1 MKKAR
6 ATKILCAVL
15 TVIMVL
21 GTGLSAMAAVTS
33 TSVIKYDTANS
44 AYSVTTN
51 VSGLAENEMV
61 TYLVHDADSMYNVGP
76 TNIDYID
83 QKNADGTTASFN
95 YKGTGNWLTKNE
107 KIYVGA
113 KSITA
118 PVESTPDP
126 MELGVAVY
134 VNGVL
139 LKDLTIEGKSAAGIK
154 KIALDYAANVIDV
167 RYNGEPVEFFN
178 IEGAIGFNTDAALND
193 EDDTI
198 AITTAAAKFVNDP
211 TADNVLS
218 SADIINMGLASAPAD
233 TANGGTALSYANGQV
248 TSWNDIICNIANVDF
263 SESLTAEDYWY
274 ANKTTFGELGY
285 ETVDVK
291 FSSTKEPKNESY
303 GPAISYEDIKAAYD
317 SDKTKPVTVNVEKFV
332 PQGITLHENG
342 AAIPVEITVPAPGNY
357 KLIARQN
364 AYTADRMTAIT
375 YGDKSIGAASEQ
387 IDKYS
392 FAKSADSIYLE
403 AGTHTVTLN
412 AVGSS
417 LVRFDF
423 LALVPATAASD
434 DAYEAVLAAAKNDD
448 EHANAFKEYLK
459 EGYFTE
465 GTAGIKLGTVK
476 VEGNTL
482 VAFGR
487 AKGAYAECGILIVTD
502 EGPQVFPALG
512 VAATPGSANGG
523 FAIELIDEDGKDL
536 AEEFKGKYLY
546 AYAIAEGQDY
556 VEGITSEYE
565 L

>member
-51 VSGLAENEMV
+51 VFDLAENEMV
-61 TYLVHDADSMYNVGP
+61 TYLVHNADSMYNVGP
-76 TNIDYID
+76 ANIDYID
-83 QKNADGTTASFN
+83 QKNADGTTAKFE
-95 YKGTGNWLTKNE
+95 YKSTGNWLTKNE

-113 KSITA
+113 ESITA
-118 PVESTPDP
+118 PVESTADP

-139 LKDLTIEGKSAAGIK
+139 LKGLTIEGKSAAGIK

-167 RYNGEPVEFFN
+167 RYNDEPVEFFN
-178 IEGAIGFNTDAALND
+178 IDGAIGFYTDAALND
-193 EDDTI
+193 EDDKI
-198 AITTAAAKFVNDP
+198 EITTAAAKFVNDP
-211 TADNVLS
+211 TADNILS
-218 SADIINMGLASAPAD
+218 SADIINLGLANAPAD
-233 TANGGTALSYANGQV
+233 TANGGAGLSYSNGQV
-248 TSWNDIICNIANVDF
+248 TNWNGIICRIAGVEA
-263 SESLTAEDYWY
+263 SEDLTAYNYWF
-274 ANKTTFGELGY
+274 ANKETTFGDLGY

-303 GPAISYEDIKAAYD
+303 GSTISYEDIKAAYD
-317 SDKTKPVTVNVEKFV
+317 SDKTKPVTVNVENFV
-332 PQGITLHENG
+332 PEGITLHKSG
-342 AAIPVEITVPAPGNY
+342 TAIPVEITVPAPGNY

-364 AYTADRMTAIT
+364 AHTADRMTAIT
-375 YGDKSIGAASEQ
+375 YGDKSIGAVSE
-387 IDKYS
+387 KKGEYS

-412 AVGSS
+412 ALGSS

-434 DAYEAVLAAAKNDD
+434 DAYGAVLAAKKDD
-448 EHANAFKEYLK
+448 ENANAFKEYLK
-459 EGYFTE
+459 KGYFTE

-487 AKGAYAECGILIVTD
+487 AKGAYAECGILILTD

-512 VAATPGSANGG
+512 VAANPGSANGG
-523 FAIELIDEDGKDL
+523 FAIELIDEDDKDL
-536 AEEFKGKYLY
+536 AEEFKGSYLY
-546 AYAIAEGQDY
+546 AYAITEGQDY